1 MYVGSRFFEKRKVL
15 YKGYYRNVSNALHMM
30 ATFITLFDIDIN
42 TFKYEEFFF
51 SIGRF
56 LLYLYE
62 NELELLSLLKFTLK

>member
-51 SIGRF
+51 FNWKISFVSI
-56 LLYLYE
+56 
-62 NELELLSLLKFTLK
+62 